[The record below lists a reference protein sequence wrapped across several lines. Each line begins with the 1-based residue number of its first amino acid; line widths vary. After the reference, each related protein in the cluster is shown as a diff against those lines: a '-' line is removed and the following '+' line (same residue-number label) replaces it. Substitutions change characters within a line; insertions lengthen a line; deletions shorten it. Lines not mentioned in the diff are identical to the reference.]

1 MSGFEDLFTEQIL
14 EDFDKEQQVQT
25 ARIEEQELTDRS
37 RVHNVVIEEDEASIS
52 IAAPDMKSAQ
62 ALIDALADCG
72 VLSDWPA

>member
-1 MSGFEDLFTEQIL
+1 MSDLFTAQIL

-37 RVHNVVIEEDEASIS
+37 CVHNVVIEEDEASIS

>member
-1 MSGFEDLFTEQIL
+1 MSDLFTAQIL
-14 EDFDKEQQVQT
+14 EDFDKEQHVQN

-37 RVHNVVIEEDEASIS
+37 CVHNVVIEEDEASIS

-72 VLSDWPA
+72 VLSAS

>member
-1 MSGFEDLFTEQIL
+1 MSDLFTAQIL
-14 EDFDKEQQVQT
+14 EDFDKEQHVQN

-37 RVHNVVIEEDEASIS
+37 CVHNVVIEEDEASIS

>member
-1 MSGFEDLFTEQIL
+1 
-14 EDFDKEQQVQT
+14 
-25 ARIEEQELTDRS
+25 
-37 RVHNVVIEEDEASIS
+37 VIEEDEASIS